1 MSQKHEQMIDWKNI
15 WTYDVLAAEYQFVGF
30 ENSVRNKTYC
40 KDIAVYM
47 HPYISW
53 LVLWFTQQVNLSI
66 KHIFKKNRKH
76 MQLFNSYMNVFVVG
90 S

>member
-1 MSQKHEQMIDWKNI
+1 MSKWLIDWKNI
-15 WTYDVLAAEYQFVGF
+15 WTYDILVAEYQFFGCEYIV
-30 ENSVRNKTYC
+30 SIATYC

-66 KHIFKKNRKH
+66 SHTIRNNRKH
-76 MQLFNSYMNVFVVG
+76 IQIFNGYVNVCEAG
-90 S
+90 L